1 MSKNENSET
10 NKTAATQTNQ
20 AWGGRFNEPV
30 DDFVARFTAS
40 VNFDQRLYRQDIQG
54 SVAHASMLCEAGVLT
69 DVERDQIYSGC
80 RRLKRR

>member
-1 MSKNENSET
+1 MSNNENSET
-10 NKTAATQTNQ
+10 NQRPATQTNQ

-54 SVAHASMLCEAGVLT
+54 SVAHASMLCKAGVLT
-69 DVERDQIYSGC
+69 ADRTRSNYARTAGN
-80 RRLKRR
+80 